1 MSVKF
6 LTRSR
11 ELVHNKL
18 SSVIS
23 SSSLIDEAMRYSVL
37 SNSKAIRPGLVMASG
52 ILNDNLTKD
61 SLITLACS
69 VELIHTYSLIHDDLP
84 SMDDDDMRRGK
95 DSSHIRFGEANAILA
110 GDALHDLAFELIA
123 NDDDMSD
130 AAKVDAVN
138 ILARASG
145 SSGMVLGQYLDI
157 ESEKL
162 NSDLDLDDIEKI
174 HSLKTGKLIQAS
186 ILMGQLESSL
196 DKKKQIMLSDFG
208 SKIGLAF
215 QIFDDILDE
224 TGDSSV
230 LGKSI
235 KSDIKNH
242 KQTYVKVIGLE
253 QSIFIAD
260 QLAAESIGI
269 LDSMGLGESIS
280 TLKSLAEYMVNRNR

>member
-1 MSVKF
+1 MPVKF
-6 LTRSR
+6 LTRTR
-11 ELVHNKL
+11 ELIHHKL
-18 SSVIS
+18 SSVIT
-23 SSSLIDEAMRYSVL
+23 SSSLIEEAMRYSVL
-37 SNSKAIRPGLVMASG
+37 SDSKVIRPGLVMASG
-52 ILNDNLTKD
+52 ILNNNLTED

-95 DSSHIRFGEANAILA
+95 DSSHVRFGEANAILA

-123 NDDDMSD
+123 SDEDMND
-130 AAKVDAVN
+130 AAKINAVN
-138 ILARASG
+138 ILAKASG
-145 SSGMVLGQYLDI
+145 SKGMVLGQYLDI

-162 NSDLDLDDIEKI
+162 NSNLKLDEIEKI

-196 DKKKQIMLSDFG
+196 DIKKQEMLSEFG

-215 QIFDDILDE
+215 QIYDDILDE

-235 KSDIKNH
+235 KSDIKNQ
-242 KQTYVKVIGLE
+242 KQTYVKVVGLDQSNYIANKLAT
-253 QSIFIAD
+253 QSID
-260 QLAAESIGI
+260 I
-269 LDSMGLGESIS
+269 LDKMELGDAINN
-280 TLKSLAEYMVNRNR
+280 LKSLAEYMVNRKK

>member
-1 MSVKF
+1 MPIKF
-6 LTRSR
+6 LTRTR
-11 ELVHNKL
+11 ELIHHKL
-18 SSVIS
+18 TSVIT

-37 SNSKAIRPGLVMASG
+37 SDSKVIRPGLVMASG
-52 ILNDNLTKD
+52 ILNNNLTED

-95 DSSHIRFGEANAILA
+95 DSSHVRFGEANAILA

-123 NDDDMSD
+123 SDEDMND
-130 AAKVDAVN
+130 AAKINAVN
-138 ILARASG
+138 ILAKASG
-145 SSGMVLGQYLDI
+145 SKGMVLGQYLDI

-162 NSDLDLDDIEKI
+162 NSNLNLDEIEKI
-174 HSLKTGKLIQAS
+174 HSLKTGRLIQAS

-196 DKKKQIMLSDFG
+196 DIKKQEMLSEFG

-215 QIFDDILDE
+215 QIYDDILDE

-235 KSDIKNH
+235 KSDIKNQ
-242 KQTYVKVIGLE
+242 KQTYVKVVGLDQSNYIANKLAT
-253 QSIFIAD
+253 QSID
-260 QLAAESIGI
+260 I
-269 LDSMGLGESIS
+269 LDKMELGDAINN
-280 TLKSLAEYMVNRNR
+280 LKSLAEYMVNRKK

>member
-162 NSDLDLDDIEKI
+162 NSDLDLDDMEKI

-196 DKKKQIMLSDFG
+196 DNKKQIMLSDFG

>member
-95 DSSHIRFGEANAILA
+95 DSSHVRFGEANAILA

-123 NDDDMSD
+123 SDEDMNDT
-130 AAKVDAVN
+130 AKINAVN
-138 ILARASG
+138 ILAKASG
-145 SSGMVLGQYLDI
+145 SKGMALGQYLDI

-162 NSDLDLDDIEKI
+162 NYNLKLDEIEKI

-196 DKKKQIMLSDFG
+196 DIKKQEMLYEFG

-215 QIFDDILDE
+215 QIYHDILDE

-235 KSDIKNH
+235 KSDIKNQ
-242 KQTYVKVIGLE
+242 KQTYVKVIGLDQSNYIANKLAT
-253 QSIFIAD
+253 QSID
-260 QLAAESIGI
+260 I
-269 LDSMGLGESIS
+269 LDKMELGEAINN
-280 TLKSLAEYMVNRNR
+280 LKSLAEYMVNRKK

>member
-1 MSVKF
+1 MPVKF

-18 SSVIS
+18 STVIS

-52 ILNDNLTKD
+52 ILNDNLTED

-84 SMDDDDMRRGK
+84 SMDDDDLRRGK

-123 NDDDMSD
+123 TDLNMSD
-130 AAKVDAVN
+130 AAKVTAVN
-138 ILARASG
+138 ILAKASG

-162 NSDLDLDDIEKI
+162 NSNLELKDIEKI

-196 DKKKQIMLSDFG
+196 DNEKQSMLSDFG

-230 LGKSI
+230 LGKSA

-253 QSIFIAD
+253 QSNFIAD
-260 QLAAESIGI
+260 QLATESIGI
-269 LDSMGLGESIS
+269 LDSMGLGEPIN
-280 TLKSLAEYMVNRNR
+280 TLKSLAEYMVNRNI

>member
-1 MSVKF
+1 MPIKF
-6 LTRSR
+6 LTRTR
-11 ELVHNKL
+11 ELIHHKL
-18 SSVIS
+18 TSVIT

-37 SNSKAIRPGLVMASG
+37 SDSKVIRPGLVMASG
-52 ILNDNLTKD
+52 ILNNNLTED

-95 DSSHIRFGEANAILA
+95 DSSHVRFGEANAILA

-123 NDDDMSD
+123 SDEDMND
-130 AAKVDAVN
+130 AAKINAVN
-138 ILARASG
+138 ILAKASG
-145 SSGMVLGQYLDI
+145 SKGMVLGQYLDI

-162 NSDLDLDDIEKI
+162 NSNLNLDEIEKI
-174 HSLKTGKLIQAS
+174 HSLKTGRLIQAS

-196 DKKKQIMLSDFG
+196 DMKKQEMLSEFG

-215 QIFDDILDE
+215 QIYDDILDE

-235 KSDIKNH
+235 KSDIKNQ
-242 KQTYVKVIGLE
+242 KQTYVKVVGLDQSNYIANKLAT
-253 QSIFIAD
+253 QSID
-260 QLAAESIGI
+260 I
-269 LDSMGLGESIS
+269 LDKMELGEAINN
-280 TLKSLAEYMVNRNR
+280 LKSLAEYMVNRKK

>member
-130 AAKVDAVN
+130 AAKVNAVN

-162 NSDLDLDDIEKI
+162 NSDLDLDDMEKI

-196 DKKKQIMLSDFG
+196 DNKKQIMLSDFG

-253 QSIFIAD
+253 QSNFIAD

>member
-52 ILNDNLTKD
+52 ILNDNLTED

-130 AAKVDAVN
+130 AAKVNAVN

-162 NSDLDLDDIEKI
+162 NSDLDLDDMEKI

-196 DKKKQIMLSDFG
+196 DNKKQIMLSDFG

-253 QSIFIAD
+253 QSNFIAD
-260 QLAAESIGI
+260 QLAAESIDI

>member
-1 MSVKF
+1 MPIKF
-6 LTRSR
+6 LTRTR
-11 ELVHNKL
+11 ELIHHKL
-18 SSVIS
+18 TSVIT

-37 SNSKAIRPGLVMASG
+37 SDSKVIRPGLVMASG
-52 ILNDNLTKD
+52 ILNNNLTED

-95 DSSHIRFGEANAILA
+95 DSSHVRFGEANAILA

-123 NDDDMSD
+123 SDEDMND
-130 AAKVDAVN
+130 AAKINAVN
-138 ILARASG
+138 ILAKASG
-145 SSGMVLGQYLDI
+145 SKGMVLGQYLDI

-162 NSDLDLDDIEKI
+162 NSNLNLDEIEKI
-174 HSLKTGKLIQAS
+174 HSLKTGRLIQAS

-196 DKKKQIMLSDFG
+196 DIKKQEMLSEFG

-215 QIFDDILDE
+215 QIYDDILDE

-235 KSDIKNH
+235 KSDIKNQ
-242 KQTYVKVIGLE
+242 KQTYVKVVGLDQSNYIANKLAT
-253 QSIFIAD
+253 QSID
-260 QLAAESIGI
+260 I
-269 LDSMGLGESIS
+269 LDKMELGEAINN
-280 TLKSLAEYMVNRNR
+280 LKSLAEFMVNRKK

>member
-1 MSVKF
+1 MPVKF
-6 LTRSR
+6 LTRTR
-11 ELVHNKL
+11 ELIHHKL

-23 SSSLIDEAMRYSVL
+23 SSSLIEEAMRYSVL
-37 SNSKAIRPGLVMASG
+37 SDSKVIRPGLVMASG
-52 ILNDNLTKD
+52 ILNNNLTED

-95 DSSHIRFGEANAILA
+95 DSSHVRFGEANAILA

-123 NDDDMSD
+123 SDEDMND
-130 AAKVDAVN
+130 AAKINAVN
-138 ILARASG
+138 ILAKASG
-145 SSGMVLGQYLDI
+145 SKGMVLGQYLDI

-162 NSDLDLDDIEKI
+162 NSNLKLDEIEKI
-174 HSLKTGKLIQAS
+174 HSLKTGRLIQAS

-196 DKKKQIMLSDFG
+196 DIKKQEMLSEFG

-215 QIFDDILDE
+215 QIYDDILDE

-235 KSDIKNH
+235 KSDIKNQ
-242 KQTYVKVIGLE
+242 KQTYVKVVGLDQSNYIANKLAT
-253 QSIFIAD
+253 QSID
-260 QLAAESIGI
+260 I
-269 LDSMGLGESIS
+269 LDKMELGEAINN
-280 TLKSLAEYMVNRNR
+280 LKSLAEYMVNRKK

>member
-1 MSVKF
+1 MPIKF
-6 LTRSR
+6 LTRAR
-11 ELVHNKL
+11 ELIHHKL
-18 SSVIS
+18 TSVIT

-37 SNSKAIRPGLVMASG
+37 SDSKVIRPGLVMASG
-52 ILNDNLTKD
+52 ILNNNLTED

-95 DSSHIRFGEANAILA
+95 DSSHVRFGEANAILA

-123 NDDDMSD
+123 SDEDMND
-130 AAKVDAVN
+130 AAKINAVN
-138 ILARASG
+138 ILAKASG
-145 SSGMVLGQYLDI
+145 SKGMVLGQYLDI

-162 NSDLDLDDIEKI
+162 NSNLNLDEIEKI
-174 HSLKTGKLIQAS
+174 HSLKTGRLIQAS

-196 DKKKQIMLSDFG
+196 DIKKQEMLSEFG

-215 QIFDDILDE
+215 QIYDDILDE

-235 KSDIKNH
+235 KSDIKNQ
-242 KQTYVKVIGLE
+242 KQTYVKVVGLDQSNYIANKLAT
-253 QSIFIAD
+253 QSID
-260 QLAAESIGI
+260 I
-269 LDSMGLGESIS
+269 LDKMELGDAINN
-280 TLKSLAEYMVNRNR
+280 LKSLAEYMVNRKK

>member
-52 ILNDNLTKD
+52 SLNDNLTKD

-123 NDDDMSD
+123 NDDNMSD
-130 AAKVDAVN
+130 AAKVNAVN

-162 NSDLDLDDIEKI
+162 NSDLDLDDMEKI

-196 DKKKQIMLSDFG
+196 DNKKQIMLSDFG
-208 SKIGLAF
+208 SKIGSAF

-253 QSIFIAD
+253 QSNFIAD

-280 TLKSLAEYMVNRNR
+280 ILKSLAEYMVNRNR

>member
-52 ILNDNLTKD
+52 ILNDNLTED

-162 NSDLDLDDIEKI
+162 NSDLDLDDMEKI

-196 DKKKQIMLSDFG
+196 DNKKQIMLSDFG

-253 QSIFIAD
+253 QSNFIAD

>member
-1 MSVKF
+1 MPIKF
-6 LTRSR
+6 LTRTR
-11 ELVHNKL
+11 ELIHHKL
-18 SSVIS
+18 TSVIT

-37 SNSKAIRPGLVMASG
+37 SDSKVIRPGLVMASG
-52 ILNDNLTKD
+52 ILNNNLTED

-95 DSSHIRFGEANAILA
+95 DSSHVRFGEANAILA

-123 NDDDMSD
+123 SDEDMND
-130 AAKVDAVN
+130 AAKINAVN
-138 ILARASG
+138 ILAKASG
-145 SSGMVLGQYLDI
+145 SKGMVLGQYLDI

-162 NSDLDLDDIEKI
+162 NSNLKLDEIEKI

-196 DKKKQIMLSDFG
+196 DIKKQEMLSEFG

-215 QIFDDILDE
+215 QIYDDILDE

-235 KSDIKNH
+235 KSDIKNQ
-242 KQTYVKVIGLE
+242 KQTYVKVVGLDQSNYIANKLAT
-253 QSIFIAD
+253 QSID
-260 QLAAESIGI
+260 I
-269 LDSMGLGESIS
+269 LDKMELGDAINN
-280 TLKSLAEYMVNRNR
+280 LKSLAEYMVNRKK

>member
-61 SLITLACS
+61 SSITLACS

-123 NDDDMSD
+123 NDDNMSD
-130 AAKVDAVN
+130 AAKVNAVN

-162 NSDLDLDDIEKI
+162 NSDLDLDDMEKI

-196 DKKKQIMLSDFG
+196 DNKKQIMLSDFG

-253 QSIFIAD
+253 QSNFIAD

>member
-1 MSVKF
+1 MPVKF
-6 LTRSR
+6 LTRTR
-11 ELVHNKL
+11 ELIHHKL
-18 SSVIS
+18 TSVIT

-37 SNSKAIRPGLVMASG
+37 SDSKVIRPGLVMASG
-52 ILNDNLTKD
+52 ILNNNLTED

-95 DSSHIRFGEANAILA
+95 DSSHVRFGEANAILA

-123 NDDDMSD
+123 SDEDMND
-130 AAKVDAVN
+130 AAKINAVN
-138 ILARASG
+138 ILAKASG
-145 SSGMVLGQYLDI
+145 SKGMVLGQYLDI

-162 NSDLDLDDIEKI
+162 NSNLKLDEIEKI
-174 HSLKTGKLIQAS
+174 HSLKTGRLIQAS

-196 DKKKQIMLSDFG
+196 DIKKQEMLSEFG

-215 QIFDDILDE
+215 QIYDDILDE

-235 KSDIKNH
+235 KSDIKNQ
-242 KQTYVKVIGLE
+242 KQTYVKVVGLDQSNYIANKLAT
-253 QSIFIAD
+253 QSID
-260 QLAAESIGI
+260 I
-269 LDSMGLGESIS
+269 LDKMELGDAINN
-280 TLKSLAEYMVNRNR
+280 LKSLAEYMVNRKK

>member
-52 ILNDNLTKD
+52 ILNDNLTED

-84 SMDDDDMRRGK
+84 SMDDDDLRRGK

-123 NDDDMSD
+123 TDLDMSD
-130 AAKVDAVN
+130 AAKVTAVN
-138 ILARASG
+138 ILAKASG

-162 NSDLDLDDIEKI
+162 NSNLELKDIEKI
-174 HSLKTGKLIQAS
+174 HSLKTGKLIRAS

-196 DKKKQIMLSDFG
+196 DNEKQSMLSDFG

-230 LGKSI
+230 LGKSV

-253 QSIFIAD
+253 QSNFIAD
-260 QLAAESIGI
+260 QLATESIGI
-269 LDSMGLGESIS
+269 LDSMGLGEPIN
-280 TLKSLAEYMVNRNR
+280 TLKSLAEYMVNRNK

>member
-162 NSDLDLDDIEKI
+162 NSDLDLDDMEKI

-196 DKKKQIMLSDFG
+196 DNKKQIMLSDFG

-253 QSIFIAD
+253 QSNFIAD

>member
-1 MSVKF
+1 MPIKF
-6 LTRSR
+6 LTRTR
-11 ELVHNKL
+11 ELIHHKL
-18 SSVIS
+18 TSVIT

-37 SNSKAIRPGLVMASG
+37 SDSKVIRPGLVMASG
-52 ILNDNLTKD
+52 ILNNNLTED

-95 DSSHIRFGEANAILA
+95 DSSHVRFGEANAILA

-123 NDDDMSD
+123 SDEDMND
-130 AAKVDAVN
+130 AAKINAVN
-138 ILARASG
+138 ILAKASG
-145 SSGMVLGQYLDI
+145 SKGMVLGQYLDI

-162 NSDLDLDDIEKI
+162 NSNLNLDEIEKI
-174 HSLKTGKLIQAS
+174 HSLKTGSLIQAS

-196 DKKKQIMLSDFG
+196 DIKKQEMLSEFG

-215 QIFDDILDE
+215 QIYDDILDE

-235 KSDIKNH
+235 KSDIKNQ
-242 KQTYVKVIGLE
+242 KQTYVKVVGLDQSNYIANKLAT
-253 QSIFIAD
+253 QSID
-260 QLAAESIGI
+260 I
-269 LDSMGLGESIS
+269 LDKMELGDAINN
-280 TLKSLAEYMVNRNR
+280 LKSLAEYMVNRKK

>member
-1 MSVKF
+1 MPVKF
-6 LTRSR
+6 LTRTR
-11 ELVHNKL
+11 ELIHHKL

-23 SSSLIDEAMRYSVL
+23 SSSLIEEAMRYSVL
-37 SNSKAIRPGLVMASG
+37 SDSKVIRPGLVMASG
-52 ILNDNLTKD
+52 ILNNNLTED

-95 DSSHIRFGEANAILA
+95 DSSHVRFGEANAILA

-123 NDDDMSD
+123 SDKDMNDT
-130 AAKVDAVN
+130 AKINAVN
-138 ILARASG
+138 ILAKASG
-145 SSGMVLGQYLDI
+145 SKGMALGQYLDI

-162 NSDLDLDDIEKI
+162 NSNLKLDEIEKI

-196 DKKKQIMLSDFG
+196 DIKKQEMLYEFG

-215 QIFDDILDE
+215 QIYDDILDE

-235 KSDIKNH
+235 KSDIKNQ
-242 KQTYVKVIGLE
+242 KQTYVKVIGLDQSNYIANKLAT
-253 QSIFIAD
+253 QSID
-260 QLAAESIGI
+260 I
-269 LDSMGLGESIS
+269 LDKMELGDAINN
-280 TLKSLAEYMVNRNR
+280 LKSLAEYMVNRKK

>member
-6 LTRSR
+6 LTRTR
-11 ELVHNKL
+11 ELIHHKL

-23 SSSLIDEAMRYSVL
+23 SSSLIEEAMRYSVL
-37 SNSKAIRPGLVMASG
+37 SDSKVIRPGLVMASG
-52 ILNDNLTKD
+52 ILNNNLTED

-84 SMDDDDMRRGK
+84 CMDDDDMRRGK
-95 DSSHIRFGEANAILA
+95 DSSHVRFGEANAILA

-123 NDDDMSD
+123 SDKDMNDT
-130 AAKVDAVN
+130 AKINAVN
-138 ILARASG
+138 ILAKASG
-145 SSGMVLGQYLDI
+145 SKGMALGQYLDI

-162 NSDLDLDDIEKI
+162 NSNLKLDEIEKI

-196 DKKKQIMLSDFG
+196 DIKKQEMLYEFG

-215 QIFDDILDE
+215 QIYDDILDE

-235 KSDIKNH
+235 KSDIKNQ
-242 KQTYVKVIGLE
+242 KQTYVKVIGLDQSNYIANKLAT
-253 QSIFIAD
+253 QSID
-260 QLAAESIGI
+260 I
-269 LDSMGLGESIS
+269 LDKMELGDAINN
-280 TLKSLAEYMVNRNR
+280 LKSLAEYMVNRKK

>member
-123 NDDDMSD
+123 NDDDMND

-162 NSDLDLDDIEKI
+162 NSDLDLDDMEKI

-196 DKKKQIMLSDFG
+196 DNKKQIMLSDFG

-253 QSIFIAD
+253 QSNFIAD

>member
-1 MSVKF
+1 MPIKF
-6 LTRSR
+6 LTRTR
-11 ELVHNKL
+11 ELIHHKL
-18 SSVIS
+18 SSVIT

-37 SNSKAIRPGLVMASG
+37 SDSKVIRPGLVMASG
-52 ILNDNLTKD
+52 ILNNNLTED

-95 DSSHIRFGEANAILA
+95 DSSHVRFGEANAILA

-123 NDDDMSD
+123 SDEDMND
-130 AAKVDAVN
+130 AAKINAVN
-138 ILARASG
+138 ILAKASG
-145 SSGMVLGQYLDI
+145 SKGMVLGQYLDI

-162 NSDLDLDDIEKI
+162 NSNLNLDEIEKI

-196 DKKKQIMLSDFG
+196 DIKKQEMLSEFG

-215 QIFDDILDE
+215 QIYDDILDE

-235 KSDIKNH
+235 KSDIKNQ
-242 KQTYVKVIGLE
+242 KQTYVKVVGLDQSNYISNKLAT
-253 QSIFIAD
+253 QSID
-260 QLAAESIGI
+260 I
-269 LDSMGLGESIS
+269 LDKMELGDAINN
-280 TLKSLAEYMVNRNR
+280 LKSLAEYMVNRKK

>member
-1 MSVKF
+1 MPIKF
-6 LTRSR
+6 LTRTR
-11 ELVHNKL
+11 ELIHHKL
-18 SSVIS
+18 TSVIT

-37 SNSKAIRPGLVMASG
+37 SDSKVIRPGLVMASG
-52 ILNDNLTKD
+52 ILNNNLTED

-95 DSSHIRFGEANAILA
+95 DSSHVRFGEANAILA

-123 NDDDMSD
+123 SDEDMND
-130 AAKVDAVN
+130 AAKINAVN
-138 ILARASG
+138 ILAKASG
-145 SSGMVLGQYLDI
+145 SKGMVLGQYLDI

-162 NSDLDLDDIEKI
+162 NSNLNLDEIEKI
-174 HSLKTGKLIQAS
+174 HSLKTGRLIQAS

-196 DKKKQIMLSDFG
+196 DIKKQEMLSEFG

-215 QIFDDILDE
+215 QIYDDILDE

-235 KSDIKNH
+235 KSDIKNQ
-242 KQTYVKVIGLE
+242 KQTYVKVVGLDQSNYIANKLAT
-253 QSIFIAD
+253 QSID
-260 QLAAESIGI
+260 I
-269 LDSMGLGESIS
+269 LDKMKLGNVINN
-280 TLKSLAEYMVNRNR
+280 LKSLAEYMVNRKK

>member
-162 NSDLDLDDIEKI
+162 NSDLDLDDMEKI

-196 DKKKQIMLSDFG
+196 DNKKQIMLSDFG

-253 QSIFIAD
+253 QSNFIAD

-280 TLKSLAEYMVNRNR
+280 TLKSLAKYMVNRNR

>member
-52 ILNDNLTKD
+52 ILNDNLTED

-123 NDDDMSD
+123 NDDDMND

-162 NSDLDLDDIEKI
+162 NSDLDLDDMEKI

-186 ILMGQLESSL
+186 ILMGQLGSSL

-253 QSIFIAD
+253 QSNFIAD

>member
-1 MSVKF
+1 MPIKF
-6 LTRSR
+6 LTRTR
-11 ELVHNKL
+11 ELIHHKL
-18 SSVIS
+18 TSVIT

-37 SNSKAIRPGLVMASG
+37 SDSKVIRPGLVMASG
-52 ILNDNLTKD
+52 ILNNNLTED

-95 DSSHIRFGEANAILA
+95 DSSHVRFGEANAILA

-123 NDDDMSD
+123 SDEDMND
-130 AAKVDAVN
+130 AAKINAVN
-138 ILARASG
+138 ILAKASG
-145 SSGMVLGQYLDI
+145 SKGMVLGQYLDI

-162 NSDLDLDDIEKI
+162 NSNLNLDEIEKI

-196 DKKKQIMLSDFG
+196 DNKKQIMLSDFG

-230 LGKSI
+230 LGKSA

-253 QSIFIAD
+253 ESNFIAD
-260 QLAAESIGI
+260 QLATESIGI
-269 LDSMGLGESIS
+269 LDSMGLGEPIN
-280 TLKSLAEYMVNRNR
+280 TLKSLAEYMVNRNK

>member
-1 MSVKF
+1 MPVKF

-18 SSVIS
+18 STVIS

-52 ILNDNLTKD
+52 ILNDNLTED

-69 VELIHTYSLIHDDLP
+69 IELIHTYSLIHDDLP
-84 SMDDDDMRRGK
+84 CMDDDDLRRGK

-123 NDDDMSD
+123 TDLNMSD
-130 AAKVDAVN
+130 AAKVTAVN
-138 ILARASG
+138 ILAKASG

-162 NSDLDLDDIEKI
+162 NSNLELKDIEKI
-174 HSLKTGKLIQAS
+174 HSLKTGELIRAS

-196 DKKKQIMLSDFG
+196 DNEKQSMLSDFG

-230 LGKSI
+230 LGKSA

-253 QSIFIAD
+253 QSNFIAD

-269 LDSMGLGESIS
+269 LDRMGLGEPIN
-280 TLKSLAEYMVNRNR
+280 TLKSLAEYMVNRNK

>member
-1 MSVKF
+1 
-6 LTRSR
+6 
-11 ELVHNKL
+11 
-18 SSVIS
+18 
-23 SSSLIDEAMRYSVL
+23 LIDEAMRYSVL

-162 NSDLDLDDIEKI
+162 NSDLDLDDMEKI

-196 DKKKQIMLSDFG
+196 DNKKQIMLSDFG